1 MAKVL
6 SETRVG
12 ILRNPCKGRRI
23 VFFSG
28 VATRQGAHADK
39 SVDSLTCENH
49 AETQW
54 VTKNTHTKENS
65 NKNKKQSRSGIKVEG
80 DWLGRVRGQQKWKK
94 DKRI

>member
-39 SVDSLTCENH
+39 SVDSLTCEQPCRNSVGH
-49 AETQW
+49 QKHIQKKT
-54 VTKNTHTKENS
+54 VTKTK
-65 NKNKKQSRSGIKVEG
+65 
-80 DWLGRVRGQQKWKK
+80 QKWH
-94 DKRI
+94 